1 MIQVYRGRSPVSVT
15 LAEFLA
21 TLRLTWADPD
31 SPGERLFSYWNN
43 DAVTH
48 ESCDRAEVLHITRRT
63 DSSFCVGIA
72 NILHTGTLEELERVL
87 YVWASEEG
95 WFD

>member
-1 MIQVYRGRSPVSVT
+1 MT

-31 SPGERLFSYWNN
+31 SPGERVFSYWNN
-43 DAVTH
+43 QAVTP
-48 ESCDRAEVLHITRRT
+48 EACDRTEVLHITRRS
-63 DSSFCVGIA
+63 DGSFYLEIA
-72 NILHTGTLEELERVL
+72 NNLHTGTLEELERVL
-87 YVWASEEG
+87 YDWAGDEG